1 MPPSFYRKKNYLILR
16 LNANAIANSPSS
28 AAKAEGS
35 GTTTNCK
42 LFPLHWRKV
51 SSPNIA
57 DMESKVEEEISFDE
71 SEVLKPL
78 RESALMMLNVPYIPS
93 SYPTLLKSKYSCVL

>member
-42 LFPLHWRKV
+42 LFPLHWRKA
-51 SSPNIA
+51 SSPNID

-71 SEVLKPL
+71 SEVLNPV
-78 RESALMMLNVPYIPS
+78 RESGILILNFPYIPGE
-93 SYPTLLKSKYSCVL
+93 YPKFLKTK

>member
-1 MPPSFYRKKNYLILR
+1 
-16 LNANAIANSPSS
+16 
-28 AAKAEGS
+28 
-35 GTTTNCK
+35 
-42 LFPLHWRKV
+42 
-51 SSPNIA
+51 
-57 DMESKVEEEISFDE
+57 MESKVEEEISFDE